1 MATSTTDQGGHR
13 MATINQGDHRMA
25 SSTTNT
31 PASTPDIAKGAK
43 SDYGRRRVLL
53 LQLTSFVVVV
63 AIWALVRAVGLV
75 SATALPGPR
84 AVFSEF
90 ANLVATGEFWTAVAD
105 TLRGAVVGLL
115 AAAVV
120 GVPLGLITGTY
131 AAAEQSSRL
140 LVDFLRS
147 FPVIALLPVFL
158 LVLGSNPG
166 MKATVVFIAC
176 VFPVFLQAQYGARG
190 VEPTISETVRS
201 YRIPRILRFR
211 KVVLPSATPSI
222 MTGLRLAATTSVL
235 VAIGVEILTTLPGL
249 GHMVVQDQQSGNST
263 AAYAYILTAGLIGF
277 SINKLSEAM
286 ETQLLRWRPPT
297 HTT

>member
-1 MATSTTDQGGHR
+1 MATSITDRG
-13 MATINQGDHRMA
+13 
-25 SSTTNT
+25 
-31 PASTPDIAKGAK
+31 PASALESSVGSKAD
-43 SDYGRRRVLL
+43 DGRTKMHL
-53 LQLTSFVVVV
+53 LQLTSFILVI
-63 AIWALVRAVGLV
+63 AIWTLVGVLGLV
-75 SATALPGPR
+75 SASALPSPR

-90 ANLVATGEFWTAVAD
+90 ASIVGTGEFWNAVTD
-105 TLRGAVVGLL
+105 TLRGAVVGLF
-115 AAAVV
+115 AAIVV
-120 GVPLGLITGTY
+120 GIPLGLVTGTY

-140 LVDFLRS
+140 LVDVLRS

-158 LVLGSNPG
+158 LVLGSTPE

-190 VEPTISETVRS
+190 VEPMISETVRS
-201 YRIPRILRFR
+201 YRIPRFLRFR
-211 KVVLPSATPSI
+211 KVILPSATPSI

-249 GHMVVQDQQSGNST
+249 GHMVTQEQQSGNSA

-286 ETQLLRWRPPT
+286 ENRLLRWRPPT
-297 HTT
+297 QTA